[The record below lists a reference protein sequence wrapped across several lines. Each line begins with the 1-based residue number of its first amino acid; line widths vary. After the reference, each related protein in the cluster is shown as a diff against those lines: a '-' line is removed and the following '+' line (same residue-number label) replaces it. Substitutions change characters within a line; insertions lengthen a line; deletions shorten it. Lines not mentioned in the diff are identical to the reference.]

1 MPGHDAAI
9 CFCHRRCCPSLG
21 PGINLMSV
29 LQMLWDRVEPAGFL
43 GCLASQPHKQALFQ
57 YGLGDSQ
64 VSWLGTYAQARSIG
78 NAATFVL
85 QLG

>member
-1 MPGHDAAI
+1 
-9 CFCHRRCCPSLG
+9 
-21 PGINLMSV
+21 MSV

-43 GCLASQPHKQALFQ
+43 GRLASQPHKQALFQ

-78 NAATFVL
+78 NAATFVSSWVDTL
-85 QLG
+85 QCTPWLLP